1 MTQMQDIMSLP
12 PEELGRGTQVTVEI
26 MPTAEDLYWDI
37 AWRML
42 RELQRAREEGRR
54 AVFIVP
60 VGPVGQYERLA
71 RLCNDLRV
79 SLRHGVFFGMDEYLT
94 DDLQWIDESHPL
106 SFRAHLKREMLGP
119 LDPDLHPAPED
130 LIFPRP
136 EDPGAVDEALAEL
149 GGPDLCVGGIGIT
162 GHIAFNEPPGPEEE
176 VSAEEF
182 AQLGSRV
189 LELTCETRTI
199 NSTTVAK
206 GNIEA
211 IPRYA
216 VTIGMKQIL
225 SARELRLY
233 ANRFWQP
240 SVVRRVLHGPV
251 TARFPASLI
260 QRHERAF
267 LLMTEQVA
275 QPAGLQLA

>member
-1 MTQMQDIMSLP
+1 MQDIMNLP
-12 PEELGRGTQVTVEI
+12 PERLGEGTGVTVGI
-26 MPTAEDLYWDI
+26 LPTAEDLYWDI

-42 RELQRAREEGRR
+42 RELQRAEAEDGR

-79 SLRHGVFFGMDEYLT
+79 SLARAVFFGMDEYLT
-94 DDLQWIDESHPL
+94 EDLQWVPEDHPL
-106 SFRAHLKREMLGP
+106 SFRAHLRREMLRP
-119 LDPDLHPAPED
+119 LDPTLHPPGEN
-130 LIFPRP
+130 IVFPRP
-136 EDPGAVDEALAEL
+136 EAPGALDRRLEEM

-162 GHIAFNEPPGPEEE
+162 GHIAFNEPPAPGED
-176 VSAEEF
+176 VSVGEF
-182 AQLGSRV
+182 AALGSRV
-189 LELTCETRTI
+189 VELTCETRTI

-233 ANRFWQP
+233 ANRSWQP
-240 SVVRRVLHGPV
+240 SVVRRALHGPV
-251 TARFPASLI
+251 TARFPASLS
-260 QRHERAF
+260 QRHPNAHLYLTRE
-267 LLMTEQVA
+267 VA
-275 QPAGLQLA
+275 QPAGLQLV

>member
-1 MTQMQDIMSLP
+1 MQDIMSIP
-12 PEELGRGTQVTVEI
+12 PERLGEGTNVDVKI
-26 MPTAEDLYWDI
+26 FPTAEDLYWEI

-42 RELQRAREEGRR
+42 REIRAAEEEDRL

-71 RLCNDLRV
+71 MLCNEMRV
-79 SLRHGVFFGMDEYLT
+79 SLRRAVLFGMDEYLT
-94 DDLQWIDESHPL
+94 DDLEWIPEDHPL
-106 SFRAHLKREMLGP
+106 SFRSHLRRELLQP
-119 LDPDLHPAPED
+119 LDPALHPDPD
-130 LIFPRP
+130 NIIFPHP
-136 EDPGAVDEALAEL
+136 SDPGAVDAKIEEL
-149 GGPDLCVGGIGIT
+149 GGVDICIGGIGNN
-162 GHIAFNEPPGPEEE
+162 GHIAFNEPPGPDEEMT
-176 VSAEEF
+176 AEQF

-189 LELTCETRTI
+189 VELTCETRTI

-225 SARELRLY
+225 GARELRLY

-251 TARFPASLI
+251 TAHFPASLI
-260 QRHERAF
+260 QRHPNAH
-267 LLMTEQVA
+267 LYMTEQVA

>member
-1 MTQMQDIMSLP
+1 MAIPAEQ
-12 PEELGRGTQVTVEI
+12 LGVGTTVKVGV

-37 AWRML
+37 AWRMF
-42 RELQRAREEGRR
+42 RELQQAEKESRN

-71 RLCNDLRV
+71 RLCNDAGL
-79 SLRHGVFFGMDEYLT
+79 SLRHGIFFGMDEYLT
-94 DDLQWIDESHPL
+94 DDLQWVSEDHPL
-106 SFRAHLKREMLGP
+106 SFRAHLRREMLGP
-119 LDPDLHPAPED
+119 LDPALHPPDEN
-130 LIFPRP
+130 IVFPHP
-136 EDPGAVDEALAEL
+136 EDPQAVDRLLENLE
-149 GGPDLCVGGIGIT
+149 GPDLCIGGIGIT
-162 GHIAFNEPPGPEEE
+162 GHIAFNEPP
-176 VSAEEF
+176 AEEDMTAEKF
-182 AQLGSRV
+182 AELGSRV
-189 LELTCETRTI
+189 VELTCETRTI

-206 GNIEA
+206 GNIEV

-216 VTIGMKQIL
+216 VTIGMRQIL

-260 QRHERAF
+260 QRHPNAH
-267 LLMTEQVA
+267 LYMTEEVSR
-275 QPAGLQLA
+275 PAKLELA

>member
-1 MTQMQDIMSLP
+1 MQDIMNLP
-12 PEELGRGTQVTVEI
+12 PERLGEGTSVTVGI
-26 MPTAEDLYWDI
+26 LPTAEDLYWDI

-42 RELQRAREEGRR
+42 RELQRAEAENAT

-79 SLRHGVFFGMDEYLT
+79 SLARGVFFGMDEYLT
-94 DDLQWIDESHPL
+94 DDLQWIPQEHPL
-106 SFRAHLKREMLGP
+106 SFRAHLRREMLRP
-119 LDPDLHPAPED
+119 LDPALHPPD
-130 LIFPRP
+130 DSIVFPWP
-136 EDPGAVDEALAEL
+136 EDPGALDRRIEEL

-162 GHIAFNEPPGPEEE
+162 GHIAFNEPPGPGEDLS
-176 VSAEEF
+176 VEEF
-182 AQLGSRV
+182 AALGSRV
-189 LELTCETRTI
+189 VELTCETRTI
-199 NSTTVAK
+199 NSTTVAG

-211 IPRYA
+211 IFRYA

-233 ANRFWQP
+233 ANRSWQP
-240 SVVRRVLHGPV
+240 SVVRRALHGPV
-251 TARFPASLI
+251 TARFPASLA
-260 QRHERAF
+260 QRHPNAHLYLTREA
-267 LLMTEQVA
+267 A